1 MLNIKK
7 YLKKF
12 KIKLPNQNYLKERR
26 TREKDLIAKFAKG
39 EVDLDY
45 ANKWNTPLLKK
56 KVKTKTMI
64 ISKLTVCVDFL
75 TSGGYSW
82 K

>member
-12 KIKLPNQNYLKERR
+12 KIRLPKENYLKERR
-26 TREKDLIAKFAKG
+26 TREKDLLAKFAKG

-45 ANKWNTPLLKK
+45 ANKWNAPLLKK

-64 ISKLTVCVDFL
+64 IINSIYIVSVLKRIV
-75 TSGGYSW
+75 
-82 K
+82 